1 MRLNIKLFFITL
13 SLSFLVNS
21 LYAQS
26 TTIKGVVMDS
36 ITYEA
41 VPFAAIYA
49 KGDINGIIANENGE
63 FELHIN
69 KRNRV
74 ITVSSVGYKKR
85 QVTLNNTDSN
95 LVTIKLLPDGVVLQE
110 VVVEKKKEKYS
121 KKNNP
126 AVIFVNKIRE
136 SQNLTDPHRNNFY
149 NYDKYEKITL
159 GLNNFTDSPQNRSLF
174 EQFKFLNDYIDTS
187 EVSGKPILNVSVK
200 EKASQVLY
208 RKNPKSQKE
217 YVTGIRRNGI
227 DDLTDQESVQTF
239 LEDIF
244 REINLYDNDINILQN
259 RFVSP
264 LSKIAPD
271 FYKFYLTDTVEIDNE
286 RCIQLSFAPHNPQTF
301 GFVGHVFVS
310 EGDSTMFVKKVSMK
324 IPPSINLNFIDQM
337 YLNQEFKRHHD
348 GSRLKIKDDMVME
361 ISIMPGTQGLY
372 ARRNTTYS
380 NHTFDPT
387 GKANLLDDDRS
398 IIIAENA
405 YSQDDIYWAQIRTAP
420 ISQNEQNVGNMLTQL
435 RNVPFYYWAEK
446 TLRILVSGYI
456 HTSPDSKFDIGPL
469 NTFVSNN
476 DVEGWRF
483 RVGGLTTANLNKRL
497 FARGFVAYGTKDKK
511 MKYSGELEY
520 SFHDKKYHS
529 REFPVHSMRLT
540 HLYDVDQLGQQ
551 YAFTNKDNFFLSL
564 KRHSDNL
571 MTYHRLT
578 NLEYTLELHNNISF
592 FASLTHDRQEATIFV
607 PFADGFGANYTHYD
621 QSSLKLK
628 LRYAPG
634 EKFYQS
640 KTNRY
645 PINSDAPIIEISH
658 TYSPKGFMGNMFEI
672 NKTEFSAQKRFWF
685 SAFGFTDI
693 ILKGGHVWSQ
703 SPYPNLLLP
712 NANLSYT
719 IQPESFSLMNPL
731 EFINDSFLSWDIT
744 YWANGAILN
753 YIPLIKKLKLREAI
767 SFRGLY
773 GHLSDKNNPA
783 ENQCL
788 FQFPNSAHT
797 HLMSSTPYMEIG
809 VGIDNLF
816 KILRVDYVWRL
827 TYRNNPDVDKNG
839 LRIALHFTF

>member
-1 MRLNIKLFFITL
+1 MRLYIKLFFITL
-13 SLSFLVNS
+13 LFSFLVNS

-49 KGDINGIIANENGE
+49 KGDKNGIMANENGE

-69 KRNRV
+69 KNSHI
-74 ITVSSVGYKKR
+74 ITVSSVGYRKR
-85 QVTLNNTDSN
+85 QVTLNDTDSN
-95 LVTIKLLPDGVVLQE
+95 LMTIKLLPDGVVLRE

-126 AVIFVNKIRE
+126 AVIFVNKIRD
-136 SQNLTDPHRNNFY
+136 SQNLTDPHRNDFY

-159 GLNNFTDSPQNRSLF
+159 GLNNFTDTPQNRSMF

-227 DDLTDQESVQTF
+227 DDLTDQESMQTF

-244 REINLYDNDINILQN
+244 REIDLYGNDINILQN

-271 FYKFYLTDTVEIDNE
+271 YYKFYLTDTVEIDNE
-286 RCIQLSFAPHNPQTF
+286 RCIQLSFAPHNSQTF
-301 GFVGHVFVS
+301 GFVGHVFVP
-310 EGDSTMFVKKVSMK
+310 EGDSTMFIKKVSMK
-324 IPPSINLNFIDQM
+324 ISPSINLNFIDQM
-337 YLNQEFKRHHD
+337 YINQEFKRHSD
-348 GSRLKIKDDMVME
+348 GSRLKTKDDMVME

-387 GKANLLDDDRS
+387 VNANLFDDNRS

-405 YSQDDIYWAQIRTAP
+405 YSQDDTYWNRIRTAP
-420 ISQNEQNVGNMLTQL
+420 ISQNEQKVGNMLTQL
-435 RNVPFYYWAEK
+435 RNVPFYYWTEK
-446 TLRILVSGYI
+446 ILRILVSGYI
-456 HTSPDSKFDIGPL
+456 HTSPDSKFDIGPM
-469 NTFVSNN
+469 NTLVSNN

-511 MKYSGELEY
+511 VKYCGELEY

-578 NLEYTLELHNNISF
+578 NLEYTLELYNNFSLY
-592 FASLTHDRQEATIFV
+592 ASLAHDRQEATKFV
-607 PFADGFGANYTHYD
+607 PFTDGFGSNYTHYD
-621 QSSLKLK
+621 QTSLKLK

-645 PINSDAPIIEISH
+645 PINLDAPIIEISH

-731 EFINDSFLSWDIT
+731 EFINDSYLSWDIT

-753 YIPLIKKLKLREAI
+753 YIPLIKKLKLREAF

-773 GHLSDKNNPA
+773 GHLNDKNNPA
-783 ENQCL
+783 ENQDL

-827 TYRNNPDVDKNG
+827 TYRNNPDVDKSG

>member
-1 MRLNIKLFFITL
+1 MRLYIKLFFITL
-13 SLSFLVNS
+13 LFSFLVNS

-49 KGDINGIIANENGE
+49 KGDKNGIMANENGE

-69 KRNRV
+69 KNSHI
-74 ITVSSVGYKKR
+74 ITVSSVGYRKR
-85 QVTLNNTDSN
+85 QVTLNDTDSN
-95 LVTIKLLPDGVVLQE
+95 LMTIKLLPDGVVLRE

-126 AVIFVNKIRE
+126 AVIFVNKIRD
-136 SQNLTDPHRNNFY
+136 SQNLTDPHRNDFY

-159 GLNNFTDSPQNRSLF
+159 GLNNFTDNHQNRSMF
-174 EQFKFLNDYIDTS
+174 EQFKFLNDYIDSS

-227 DDLTDQESVQTF
+227 DDLTDQESMQTF

-244 REINLYDNDINILQN
+244 REIDLYGNDINILQN

-271 FYKFYLTDTVEIDNE
+271 YYKFYLTDTVEIDNE
-286 RCIQLSFAPHNPQTF
+286 RCIQLSFAPHNSQTF
-301 GFVGHVFVS
+301 GFVGHVFVP
-310 EGDSTMFVKKVSMK
+310 EGDSTMFIKKVSMK
-324 IPPSINLNFIDQM
+324 ISPSINLNFIDQM
-337 YLNQEFKRHHD
+337 YINQEFKRHSD
-348 GSRLKIKDDMVME
+348 GSRLKTKDDMVME

-387 GKANLLDDDRS
+387 MNANLFDDNRS

-405 YSQDDIYWAQIRTAP
+405 YSQDDTYWNRIRTAP
-420 ISQNEQNVGNMLTQL
+420 ISQNEQKVGNMLTQL
-435 RNVPFYYWAEK
+435 RNVPFYYWTEK
-446 TLRILVSGYI
+446 ILRILVSGYI
-456 HTSPDSKFDIGPL
+456 HTSPDSKFDIGPM
-469 NTFVSNN
+469 NTLVSNN

-511 MKYSGELEY
+511 VKYCGELEY

-578 NLEYTLELHNNISF
+578 NLEYTLELYNNFSLY
-592 FASLTHDRQEATIFV
+592 ASLAHDRQEATKFV
-607 PFADGFGANYTHYD
+607 PFTDGFGSNYTHYD
-621 QSSLKLK
+621 QTSLKLK

-645 PINSDAPIIEISH
+645 PINLDAPIIEISH

-731 EFINDSFLSWDIT
+731 EFINDSYLSWDIT

-753 YIPLIKKLKLREAI
+753 YIPLIKKLKLREAF

-783 ENQCL
+783 ENQDL

-827 TYRNNPDVDKNG
+827 TYRNNPDVDKSG